1 MSVQKEYIWQCAR
14 EDIPMN
20 KVIEISNLNFT
31 YPDGTRALE
40 EINLDVYENETLGI
54 IGPNGAGKSTLL
66 LHLNGLLNGNGK
78 VKIFGKAVSKENI
91 TLIRQKV
98 GLVFQ
103 DPQDQLFMPTVYEDV
118 AFGPNNL
125 GIPKQ
130 EIDRKVSSALEEVGL
145 LDKRDNLSY
154 HMSLGEQK
162 RLSIA
167 TVLSM
172 SPEILVLDEPNS
184 NLDPASRRHLI
195 NLLKRLKVTK
205 VLATHDLEMVLEL
218 CSKVVL
224 LDKGKV
230 IDEGETKE
238 ILSDKLLLEPH
249 GLEIPLSLLLN
260 R

>member
-1 MSVQKEYIWQCAR
+1 
-14 EDIPMN
+14 MN

-66 LHLNGLLNGNGK
+66 LHLNGLLNGNDK
-78 VKIFGKAVSKENI
+78 VKIFGKAVSKKNI

-195 NLLKRLKVTK
+195 NLLKSLKVTK
-205 VLATHDLEMVLEL
+205 VLATHDMEMVLEL